1 METIME
7 GTKPRAT
14 RRRLSE
20 QAWKVVMMR
29 FDGAAMTIQA
39 FCAREGLSPSSFR
52 LWRSRLISKAE
63 PASSGVRPSPKA
75 VTPAPAPAFVDLGLL
90 GASSARDH
98 GALDLR
104 IDLGGGLS
112 LHLVRR

>member
-1 METIME
+1 ME
-7 GTKPRAT
+7 GTKRRAT

-20 QAWKVVMMR
+20 QAWKVLMKR
-29 FDGAAMTIQA
+29 FDSTAMTIQE

-52 LWRSRLISKAE
+52 LWRARLAPRSE
-63 PASSGVRPSPKA
+63 PVSSVVRPSPKA
-75 VTPAPAPAFVDLGLL
+75 ATPAPAFVDLGLL

-98 GALDLR
+98 GALDVR
-104 IDLGGGLS
+104 IDLGGGVS

>member
-20 QAWKVVMMR
+20 QAWKVLMKR
-29 FDGAAMTIQA
+29 FDGAAMTIQE

-52 LWRSRLISKAE
+52 LWRARLIASSG
-63 PASSGVRPSPKA
+63 PASSVGGPSPKA
-75 VTPAPAPAFVDLGLL
+75 ATPAPAFVDLGLL
-90 GASSARDH
+90 GASSLRDH

>member
-1 METIME
+1 ME

-20 QAWKVVMMR
+20 QAWKVLLKR
-29 FDGAAMTIQA
+29 FDSAAVTIRE
-39 FCAREGLSPSSFR
+39 FCAREGVSPGSFR
-52 LWRSRLISKAE
+52 MWRARLISGSQPVSPVARA
-63 PASSGVRPSPKA
+63 PAKSA
-75 VTPAPAPAFVDLGLL
+75 TPAPAFVDLGLL
-90 GASSARDH
+90 GASSGGDP

-104 IDLGGGLS
+104 IELGGGLS

>member
-1 METIME
+1 ME

-20 QAWKVVMMR
+20 QAWRVLMKR
-29 FDGAAMTIQA
+29 FDGAAMTIQE

-52 LWRSRLISKAE
+52 LWRARLTAQRPE
-63 PASSGVRPSPKA
+63 PVSSVVRPSTKA
-75 VTPAPAPAFVDLGLL
+75 APPAPPFVDLGLL
-90 GASSARDH
+90 GASAARDH

>member
-1 METIME
+1 ME

-20 QAWKVVMMR
+20 QAWKVLMKR
-29 FDGAAMTIQA
+29 FDGAAMTIQE

-52 LWRSRLISKAE
+52 LWRARLVARRPE
-63 PASSGVRPSPKA
+63 PVSEVRPSPKA
-75 VTPAPAPAFVDLGLL
+75 APPAPPFVDLGLL
-90 GASSARDH
+90 GASATREHS
-98 GALDLR
+98 ALDLR